1 MQPQAANFQTKQ
13 IAIISASIGWGSMHE
28 AAERGPALL
37 FKQGLAERIGA
48 SIVDIK
54 AIPAMAEGALDYD
67 ETEKAI
73 MDHASRVSDAVCS
86 AIHDGFFPVVVG
98 GDHTS
103 ALGFH
108 SGLGRAFGETGIV
121 WVDTHPDLNTKETSP
136 SGHMHGMVLAGLL
149 GKGSTRMLE
158 TTSACQ
164 TQEAHV
170 AMVGTR
176 DIDAGEQRRIDEGN
190 ITCMTMDMVHKHGL
204 GQCMHDAVAIA
215 NNAKAGYGLSIDID
229 VIDPSQA
236 PFVAT
241 PVADGLDAVELAL
254 ELSRLPHHERLLG
267 MEVVEFTPRND
278 NDAEMACNLI
288 ASLITAVAA
297 APV

>member
-1 MQPQAANFQTKQ
+1 MQPQATNPQNKQ

-37 FKQGLAERIGA
+37 FKHGLADCVGA

-54 AIPAMAEGALDYD
+54 AVPAMARGALNYD

-73 MDHASRVSDAVCS
+73 MDHASRVSDAVYT
-86 AIHDGFFPVVVG
+86 AIHDGFFPVIVG

-136 SGHMHGMVLAGLL
+136 SGHIHGMVLAGLL
-149 GKGSTRMLE
+149 GKGSMRMLE
-158 TTSACQ
+158 ATAACQ

-176 DIDAGEQRRIDEGN
+176 AIDAGEQRRIERG
-190 ITCMTMDMVHKHGL
+190 KHYL
-204 GQCMHDAVAIA
+204 HDD
-215 NNAKAGYGLSIDID
+215 GYGAQTR
-229 VIDPSQA
+229 PWTMYA
-236 PFVAT
+236 
-241 PVADGLDAVELAL
+241 
-254 ELSRLPHHERLLG
+254 
-267 MEVVEFTPRND
+267 
-278 NDAEMACNLI
+278 
-288 ASLITAVAA
+288 
-297 APV
+297 